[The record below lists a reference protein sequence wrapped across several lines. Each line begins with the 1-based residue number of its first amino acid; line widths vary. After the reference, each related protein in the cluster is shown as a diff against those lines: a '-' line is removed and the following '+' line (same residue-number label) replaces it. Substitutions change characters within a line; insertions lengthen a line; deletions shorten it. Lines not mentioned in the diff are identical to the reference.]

1 MAQILTFARKLQ
13 PLTVRSGQKHQVAI
27 EIVDTWKPRRTR
39 MILQL
44 AISDAASFRGLAG
57 LTDVAVGNGYIHK
70 FSIGK
75 TALLRRF
82 IAETTDLVSD
92 GLVVI
97 RIDGA
102 VVRPRIRKGA

>member
-1 MAQILTFARKLQ
+1 MAQILTFARKLK
-13 PLTVRSGQKHQVAI
+13 PLTVRNGQKHRIAI

-39 MILQL
+39 MIVQL
-44 AISDAASFRGLAG
+44 AISDAANFSGLNG
-57 LTDVAVGNGYIHK
+57 FTDAAVANGYIHK
-70 FSIGK
+70 FSIGR

-82 IAETTDLVSD
+82 IADTTDLVSD

-97 RIDGA
+97 KVDGA